1 MMLKITF
8 LLIVLTFA
16 NVSWSQSLTISSTG
30 QTGTSGTNWSLAS
43 NVLTITG
50 PADVNASVISG
61 HLASNNLS
69 LSGVVNISVNAAISW
84 STNTT
89 LTLNASQNILV
100 YRDITASGSSP
111 ELNIYYGGSNATTAP
126 NNTYIYALSQRN
138 RNKINFSSS
147 SAVFRVGNETYSVV
161 TNLSQLTQ
169 AMSNAT
175 SSTRVALG
183 ASISL
188 SQTYTN
194 SLFPINFEGKFDG
207 LGQVIDGLKIRN
219 SGGTSVKADLGLF
232 SQLQGATVRN
242 IGITN
247 IDILTNSTV
256 AGTSGSEFRIGALA
270 GNIGNSSLG
279 TTGYSASAYTSII
292 ESVWSSGNIGTAND
306 YYTDNVNSG
315 DRQKFF
321 FAGGLVGSVNNGT
334 ANISR
339 CYSYCNVSSSGSY
352 TDNIALGGLIGD
364 VGKNISIPFSHITGT
379 NTDLILNL
387 SKSFTTG
394 SILSGT

>member
-1 MMLKITF
+1 MRLKTTF
-8 LLIVLTFA
+8 LLIVFTFA
-16 NVSWSQSLTISSTG
+16 NVAWSQNLTISTTG
-30 QTGTSGTNWSLAS
+30 QTGTSGTNWSLSS

-50 PADVNASVISG
+50 GNADVNASVISG

-69 LSGVVNISVNAAISW
+69 LSGVTNISVNAAISW
-84 STNTT
+84 SSNTT
-89 LTLNASQNILV
+89 LTLSASGNILI

-111 ELNIYYGGSNATTAP
+111 QLYIYHGGSNATTPP
-126 NNTYIYALSQRN
+126 NGSATYALSQRN

-147 SAVFRVGNETYSVV
+147 SAVFRVGNETYTVC
-161 TNLSQLTQ
+161 TNLSQLSQ

-188 SQTYTN
+188 SQTYSN

-207 LGQVIDGLKIRN
+207 LGQVIDGLRIRN

-247 IDILTNSTV
+247 IDILTNSTE
-256 AGTSGSEFRIGALA
+256 ANTTGSEFRIGALA
-270 GNIGNSSLG
+270 GNLGNSSLS
-279 TTGYSASAYTSII
+279 TTGYSASAYTTTI
-292 ESVWSSGNIGTAND
+292 ESVWSSGNIGTANN
-306 YYTDNVNSG
+306 YSTDALSSG

-321 FAGGLVGSVNNGT
+321 FAGGLVGSINN
-334 ANISR
+334 
-339 CYSYCNVSSSGSY
+339 
-352 TDNIALGGLIGD
+352 
-364 VGKNISIPFSHITGT
+364 
-379 NTDLILNL
+379 
-387 SKSFTTG
+387 
-394 SILSGT
+394 